1 MESIKNWGRIKYIK
15 SMHWEYWPMW
25 LVYLP
30 VSFYYVYLSLKARSF
45 FFFSASNPQI
55 ENGGMFFE
63 SKWLIFKQIPK
74 ELFPSTIFISPN
86 DSIELIKSKM
96 LEADINYPV
105 IAKPDR
111 GERGWLVKKIHSDSE
126 LQQYR
131 ASVKVTFLIQ
141 SYVKLPLELSLF
153 YYRHPN
159 QKKGTI
165 TSLTFKE
172 LLTIT
177 GNGLDTIH
185 ELIYKKDRAF
195 LQYKHL
201 KKHSPLD
208 FNAIVEK
215 DHTLEIVPYGNHA
228 LGAMFINYNHLIS
241 QDLIDIFDA
250 ISKSIDGFYFGRFDL
265 RCSSME
271 DLMLGKNISILELNG
286 AGAEPAHIYDPSFS
300 YWKAQ
305 SVLASHYKMMFDAA
319 IENHSKGV
327 EFMNFETFRQIRNAE
342 KIYKRNQLCL

>member
-1 MESIKNWGRIKYIK
+1 
-15 SMHWEYWPMW
+15 MHWEYWPMW

-30 VSFYYVYLSLKARSF
+30 VSFYYVYLSLKAKSF
-45 FFFSASNPQI
+45 FFFSASNPKI

-74 ELFPSTIFISPN
+74 ELYPSTIFISPN
-86 DSIELIKSKM
+86 DSIDHIKSKM
-96 LEADINYPV
+96 LDEHINYPI

-111 GERGWLVKKIHSDSE
+111 GERGWLVKKIKSETE

-141 SYVKLPLELSLF
+141 SYVNLPLELSLF

-165 TSLTFKE
+165 TSLTFKK

-177 GNGLDTIH
+177 GNGLDTIQ
-185 ELIYKKDRAF
+185 ELIYKNDRAF
-195 LQYKHL
+195 LQYEHL
-201 KKHSPLD
+201 KKHSQID
-208 FNAIVEK
+208 FKAILEINQ
-215 DHTLEIVPYGNHA
+215 TLEIVPYGNHA

-241 QDLIDIFDA
+241 QDLINVFDA

-265 RCSSME
+265 RCSSFDE
-271 DLMLGKNISILELNG
+271 LILGKNISILELNG

-305 SVLASHYKMMFDAA
+305 LVLASHYKMMFNAA
-319 IENHSKGV
+319 IENYNRGV

-342 KIYKRNQLCL
+342 KLYKRNQSCL